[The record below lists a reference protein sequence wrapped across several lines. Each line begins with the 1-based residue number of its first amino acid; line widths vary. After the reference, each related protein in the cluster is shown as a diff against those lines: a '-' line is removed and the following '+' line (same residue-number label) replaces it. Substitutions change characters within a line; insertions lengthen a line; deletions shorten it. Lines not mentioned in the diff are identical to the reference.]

1 MRLEKEKNKLEQLVK
16 LDSKLPSLE
25 ELELK
30 IEKASRELEKKD
42 EKLEVSSQLIMII
55 SHAYI
60 RFSACCLLSVVML
73 ITGEPHQ
80 LDDWAV

>member
-1 MRLEKEKNKLEQLVK
+1 MMQLEKESKKLEELVK

-42 EKLEVSSQLIMII
+42 EKLEVSFILLLIK
-55 SHAYI
+55 
-60 RFSACCLLSVVML
+60 L
-73 ITGEPHQ
+73 IPE
-80 LDDWAV
+80 

>member
-1 MRLEKEKNKLEQLVK
+1 MQLEKESKKLEELVK

-42 EKLEVSSQLIMII
+42 EKLEVSFILLLIK
-55 SHAYI
+55 
-60 RFSACCLLSVVML
+60 L
-73 ITGEPHQ
+73 IPEKNLT
-80 LDDWAV
+80 W